1 MQLSDTGIITATVIL
16 FGIAFTL
23 FMMWF
28 LDVVTRVPNEEREY
42 LDKPEGLF
50 ILLWMPIR
58 LLAFYI
64 SPFISKEK
72 SEQLIK
78 QLKMSG
84 MDYVLLPH
92 HVVSAQLIFS
102 FFFGFMSWFLLGMID
117 YSPTYAIFGFLFGFI
132 YPQMYLK
139 DKVKKRTNT
148 FLKELPFFLDMIT
161 LCVES
166 GLNFNGALQQAVLK
180 GPKGVV
186 RSELSRVLREI
197 KAGKVRV
204 EALRQITTRI
214 DDTSVRNL
222 IASII
227 QAENMGMSLG
237 PILRIQSDQRRIE
250 RFLRAEKIAMEAP
263 VKMLFPLVA
272 FIFPC
277 TFVVI
282 GFPVYAMMKGILD

>member
-1 MQLSDTGIITATVIL
+1 MPLSDTGIITATVIL

-58 LLAFYI
+58 LVAFYI

>member
-1 MQLSDTGIITATVIL
+1 MQLSDTTIMAATVL
-16 FGIAFTL
+16 VFGIAFTM

-50 ILLWMPIR
+50 LILWLPIR
-58 LLAFYI
+58 LVAFYI
-64 SPFISKEK
+64 SPFINKDK
-72 SEQLIK
+72 VDKLNK

-92 HVVSAQLIFS
+92 HVVSSQLIFA
-102 FFFGFMSWFLLGMID
+102 FFFGSLSWFLLSMID
-117 YSPTYAIFGFLFGFI
+117 YSWTYALFGFLFGFI
-132 YPQMYLK
+132 YPNMYLN

-186 RSELSRVLREI
+186 RNELARVLREI

-204 EALRQITTRI
+204 DALRQIATRV

-222 IASII
+222 VASIV

-237 PILRIQSDQRRIE
+237 PILRIQSDQRRTE

>member
-1 MQLSDTGIITATVIL
+1 MQLTDTEIILMTVAL
-16 FGIAFTL
+16 FGVAFTL

-28 LDVVTRVPNEEREY
+28 LDIVTRVPNEEREY
-42 LDKPEGLF
+42 LDKPQGLF
-50 ILLWMPIR
+50 LILWLPIR
-58 LLAFYI
+58 LVAFYI

-72 SEQLIK
+72 NEQLVN
-78 QLKMSG
+78 QLKTSG
-84 MDYVLLPH
+84 MDYMLLPH
-92 HVVSAQLIFS
+92 HIVSAQLIFAC
-102 FFFGFMSWFLLGMID
+102 FFGLLSWFLLSVID
-117 YSPTYAIFGFLFGFI
+117 YSATYALFGFAFGFI
-132 YPQMYLK
+132 YPNMYLT
-139 DKVKKRTNT
+139 DKIKKRTAS

-204 EALRQITTRI
+204 EALRQIATRV

-222 IASII
+222 IASIV

-237 PILRIQSDQRRIE
+237 PILRIQSDQRRTE

-282 GFPVYAMMKGILD
+282 GFPVYAMMKGILN

>member
-1 MQLSDTGIITATVIL
+1 MQLSDSEIIIAIVIV
-16 FGIAFTL
+16 FGIAFTM
-23 FMMWF
+23 FIMWF
-28 LDVVTRVPNEEREY
+28 LDIVTRVPTEEREY
-42 LDKPEGLF
+42 LDKPQGLF
-50 ILLWMPIR
+50 LLLWMPIH
-58 LLAFYI
+58 LVAFYI
-64 SPFISKEK
+64 SPFISKAK
-72 SEQLIK
+72 SDQLIK

-117 YSPTYAIFGFLFGFI
+117 YYPMYAIFGFLFGFI

-139 DKVKKRTNT
+139 DKVKKRTNA

-204 EALRQITTRI
+204 DALRQIATRI
-214 DDTSVRNL
+214 DDISVRNL
-222 IASII
+222 VASIV
-227 QAENMGMSLG
+227 QAESMGMSLG
-237 PILRIQSDQRRIE
+237 PILRIQSDQRRTE

-282 GFPVYAMMKGILD
+282 GFPVYAMMKGILN